1 MRQEGELYD
10 LSPEAMGLGE
20 DSHVDPTKPK
30 KKSKKAR
37 KREERKKRLQSDP
50 PVEADTAPPEVRR
63 LATERE
69 GARAAQDYG
78 RADAIREALARQGW
92 KVNAGGRLVRIK
104 GADASLQAPTSSG
117 GHDTK
122 NGSSGNVSVGK
133 GKGSFGGSG
142 GADKETKRVGADAE
156 EVAAVSG
163 GGKKKESKMERLA
176 RQAQEATQP
185 EQSHKKGE
193 AAPKTASSVPDQVNG
208 EEDEKKKTVKKK
220 RDAEKA
226 PADSTD
232 ESAPADTK
240 KKRKMGPGERSAEG
254 LLWLTGKTS
263 LTRSEGQLD
272 QASGAREGSSE
283 SGENARQSRQ
293 PSEAGGA
300 ADASTSQAAKRP
312 KVLVPAHPRSIIRTC
327 FQSVQKAV
335 PPP

>member
-1 MRQEGELYD
+1 
-10 LSPEAMGLGE
+10 
-20 DSHVDPTKPK
+20 
-30 KKSKKAR
+30 
-37 KREERKKRLQSDP
+37 
-50 PVEADTAPPEVRR
+50 
-63 LATERE
+63 
-69 GARAAQDYG
+69 
-78 RADAIREALARQGW
+78 
-92 KVNAGGRLVRIK
+92 
-104 GADASLQAPTSSG
+104 
-117 GHDTK
+117 
-122 NGSSGNVSVGK
+122 
-133 GKGSFGGSG
+133 
-142 GADKETKRVGADAE
+142 VGADAE

-176 RQAQEATQP
+176 RQAQEATHA

-208 EEDEKKKTVKKK
+208 EEDEKTVKKK

-283 SGENARQSRQ
+283 SGENSRQSRQ
-293 PSEAGGA
+293 PSKAGGA
-300 ADASTSQAAKRP
+300 ADASTCQAAKRP
-312 KVLVPAHPRSIIRTC
+312 KVLVPAHPCSIIRTC
-327 FQSVQKAV
+327 FQSVQKTV
-335 PPP
+335 PPPGGVQM